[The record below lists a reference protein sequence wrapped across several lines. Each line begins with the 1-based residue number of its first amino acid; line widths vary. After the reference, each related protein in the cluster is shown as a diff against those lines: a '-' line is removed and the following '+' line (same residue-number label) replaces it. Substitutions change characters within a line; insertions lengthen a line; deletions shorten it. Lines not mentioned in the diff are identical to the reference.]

1 MVDLHNHTPLCNH
14 AEGLPEEFVK
24 KAVEK
29 GIKIYGFS
37 DHAPMDFDKKY
48 RMGFEDMK
56 SYENEIKRLKE
67 KYKDQIKILLG
78 YEVDFTPKKYL
89 DNRVLNSN
97 VDYLIGSV
105 HFLDNWGFDNPEF
118 IKEWDSRDVEDIYRE
133 YFSYVKDLADSN
145 LFQIIGHVDLI
156 KVFGHKP
163 KTSIKDIAK
172 DAIKAIK
179 KANMAVE
186 INTAGL
192 RKPVKEMYPSDEL
205 LEMILNE
212 GIDVT
217 LSSDAHSIEQV
228 GFKLE
233 EAVNKLKNLGVD
245 KVVYFENKEKKEV
258 KI

>member
-1 MVDLHNHTPLCNH
+1 
-14 AEGLPEEFVK
+14 
-24 KAVEK
+24 
-29 GIKIYGFS
+29 
-37 DHAPMDFDKKY
+37 
-48 RMGFEDMK
+48 
-56 SYENEIKRLKE
+56 
-67 KYKDQIKILLG
+67 
-78 YEVDFTPKKYL
+78 
-89 DNRVLNSN
+89 
-97 VDYLIGSV
+97 V

-118 IKEWDSRDVEDIYRE
+118 IKEWDNRDVEDIYRE

-145 LFQIIGHVDLI
+145 LFQIVGHVDLI

-172 DAIKAIK
+172 EAIKAIK